1 MQKTDYDVAI
11 VGAGAVG
18 ASLACL
24 LAPIPLRIALIDS
37 KAPPAYRSDRYD
49 LRVISVNRASRRVLQ
64 SFGVWASIEARR
76 VSPFRHIRVWDD
88 GGEIAFHSAEL
99 GEPELGHIVE
109 MSAMLEALHARIADE
124 PQIDLFCPA
133 KINRIDY
140 ETDSVT
146 VALEGTG
153 PLRAKL
159 IVGADGA
166 RSRVRRTAGIAVS
179 ATSYAQRAIVAQ
191 IDTAL
196 AHEHT
201 ARQRFLRTG
210 PVALLPLADGSSSI
224 VWSCDRLRAREL
236 LVASAA
242 DFAEQLAAALQ
253 QRVGNITMRS
263 ERRGFPLWRSHAD
276 RYIAARTALVGDA
289 AHVVHP
295 LAGLGLNL
303 GIMDAAALAEV
314 LSESLAGK
322 RRDAGAYPALRRYER
337 WRRTQNA
344 IVINLMDAFKHS
356 FGSDNSALAHV
367 RNLGLRIADGV
378 TPMKHLL
385 MRHAMGLAGDLP
397 RAAQAD
403 HPQS

>member
-1 MQKTDYDVAI
+1 MQITDYDVAI
-11 VGAGAVG
+11 IGAGVVGAT
-18 ASLACL
+18 LACL
-24 LAPIPLRIALIDS
+24 FAPTPLRIALIES
-37 KAPPAYRSDRYD
+37 KAPRAYRPGRYD
-49 LRVISVNRASRRVLQ
+49 LRVISVNRASRHVLQ
-64 SFGVWASIEARR
+64 SCGVWSAIEARR
-76 VSPFRHIRVWDD
+76 VSPFRHMRVWDD
-88 GGEIAFHSAEL
+88 DGEIAFHSAEL
-99 GEPELGHIVE
+99 GEPELGNIVE
-109 MSAMLEALHARIADE
+109 MSVMLEALHARIADE
-124 PQIDLFCPA
+124 PQVDLMCPV

-140 ETDSVT
+140 RTGSVT
-146 VALEGTG
+146 VGLEGTG
-153 PLRAKL
+153 PIRAKL
-159 IVGADGA
+159 VVGADGV

-201 ARQRFLRTG
+201 AWQRFLRTG

-224 VWSCDRLRAREL
+224 VWSCDRPRAREL

-242 DFAEQLAAALQ
+242 EFAEQLTAVLQ

-314 LSESLAGK
+314 LNESLAGK

-337 WRRTQNA
+337 WRRAQNT
-344 IVINLMDAFKHS
+344 IVINLMDAFKHG
-356 FGSDNSALAHV
+356 FGSDNSMLARA

-397 RAAQAD
+397 QAAQAG
-403 HPQS
+403 HPQL